1 MPRSSEECGCCVR
14 SYRIPLPGASV
25 HEQAAI
31 PATIILPNRRTR
43 AIRGRSGKRW
53 GSVPPEILE
62 AVRRKLGVAYRML
75 DVLVPEPSLQRPGVV
90 SRIGQRVTASV
101 AQHVREIR
109 SELGSNRPSTT
120 LAD

>member
-1 MPRSSEECGCCVR
+1 
-14 SYRIPLPGASV
+14 
-25 HEQAAI
+25 
-31 PATIILPNRRTR
+31 
-43 AIRGRSGKRW
+43 
-53 GSVPPEILE
+53 
-62 AVRRKLGVAYRML
+62 
-75 DVLVPEPSLQRPGVV
+75 VPEPSLQRPGVV

>member
-1 MPRSSEECGCCVR
+1 MSLPELPLLAV
-14 SYRIPLPGASV
+14 LPGTGGLTRGD
-25 HEQAAI
+25 
-31 PATIILPNRRTR
+31 PCDNRLTKSAHACHPR
-43 AIRGRSGKRW
+43 AIGKKV
-53 GSVPPEILE
+53 GLSPAILE

-75 DVLVPEPSLQRPGVV
+75 DVLVREPSLQRPGVV

-120 LAD
+120 FAD